1 MKTALFFNLDVLAPL
16 GGILMLA
23 SLASSSKPPTYE
35 VLRTSEKPPIDGLL
49 LDEAW
54 SKAPL
59 LPPLKLPWSQGE
71 PQTTEAR
78 FLWDSNYLYAAFRVW
93 DKEIVTWTDPKREGK
108 LAVVDHDRV
117 EMFFAL
123 SEDLKEYYCLEVD
136 PNGLVLDYKAHH
148 YRNFD
153 YSWRM
158 EGLQAATSIQTNG
171 YTVELAIP
179 FREMKKLGFPFS
191 TSKSGFS
198 WRVGVYRA
206 DFSLVKPGELKMLW
220 QTWADPHVPQPDF
233 HVPSSFGFFE
243 FVNREGH

>member
-1 MKTALFFNLDVLAPL
+1 
-16 GGILMLA
+16 MLA
-23 SLASSSKPPTYE
+23 ALTLASKPPTYQ
-35 VLRTSEKPPIDGLL
+35 VFRISEKVPIDGSL
-49 LDEAW
+49 LDDVW

-59 LPPLKLPWSQGE
+59 LSPLKLPWNKNE

-93 DKEIVTWTDPKREGK
+93 DKEIVTWTDPKHEGK

-123 SEDLKEYYCLEVD
+123 GEDLKEYYCLEVN
-136 PNGLVLDYKAHH
+136 PKGLVLDYKAHH

-153 YSWRM
+153 YSWSM
-158 EGLQAATSIQTNG
+158 EGLRVATSIQENG
-171 YTVELAIP
+171 YTVELAVP
-179 FREMKKLGFPFS
+179 LHEMKKLGFPFS

-206 DFSLVKPGELKMLW
+206 DFSLVKPGELSMLW
-220 QTWADPHVPQPDF
+220 QTWVDPQVAQPDF
-233 HVPSSFGFFE
+233 HVPSSFGLFE
-243 FVNREGH
+243 FVSRERR